1 MEFEQYLCETSMLEV
16 ASESSNNLIQF
27 VDTSLSLREQAVQL
41 YYKVRDMF
49 IYDPYHLDLRSENL
63 KSSVIMKKK
72 RAWCV
77 EKSIVL
83 ATGFR
88 ALGIPSKLGYGIV
101 VNHIGVEKLTK
112 YLKRKEI
119 VFHGYV
125 SAFIDG
131 KWVKTTPA
139 FDRRICRLLNV
150 KPLEWD
156 GKNDAL
162 LQAYQGENEFMEY
175 KHFYGEFEDVP
186 VQLMNDEMQK
196 YYPHLFEKEY
206 KTKEFSF
213 FHIERNNTEN
223 N

>member
-1 MEFEQYLCETSMLEV
+1 MNNMEFEQYLCETSMLEV

-101 VNHIGVEKLTK
+101 VNHIGVEKLTQA
-112 YLKRKEI
+112 LRREEI

-125 SAFIDG
+125 SAYIDG
-131 KWVKTTPA
+131 KWVKSTPA
-139 FDRRICRLLNV
+139 FDPLICKV
-150 KPLEWD
+150 SGVEPLEWD
-156 GKNDAL
+156 GEEDAL
-162 LQAYQGENEFMEY
+162 FQAYQGS
-175 KHFYGEFEDVP
+175 
-186 VQLMNDEMQK
+186 QK
-196 YYPHLFEKEY
+196 
-206 KTKEFSF
+206 
-213 FHIERNNTEN
+213 
-223 N
+223 